1 MQQLTSVS
9 VFINHLNYKAMFVF
23 RNSIGFGQHH
33 RLMIELDNID
43 FGSGGGNGSGTNV
56 NNNQGN
62 GGGTDNNGGNGSGD
76 NKDGEG
82 KDGEGND
89 KDDPDPDNTKDNP
102 DNKDN
107 DKDNPSNPSTG
118 GLDVGTKV
126 EFEGK
131 SYTVAENGDLVDT
144 DGKVFKEAKDVD
156 EWIKSLEVDE
166 PGADVNIENIRKA
179 MNIDITDENGNPV
192 EFTDDIE
199 GIKSYINS
207 AIELKSNEVASAAV
221 NKVFVD
227 NPILK
232 QFVDYLTV
240 NGGDPRGFGERPDRS
255 GITID
260 EKSEEQQIAIIKAAA
275 KEFGN
280 ASLNDNYIKY
290 LKDSGGLYDEAKAQ
304 LANLQNADKQRDE
317 NEAKQAEAYR
327 KKQEAETIAY
337 WKGIKDTIDKREI
350 GGYKLP
356 ESLVK
361 EVNGQKVTVTPND
374 FYDYL
379 SRGIKD
385 NDGNVATAYERAL
398 ANQSPE
404 EATNQELLSAWLM
417 FTGGTYKDLVK
428 MAINNE
434 QVKTLKLVAKGNKG
448 HGTVRITK
456 PQTNNNKAID
466 NIQFS

>member
-9 VFINHLNYKAMFVF
+9 VIINHLKYKAMFVF

-43 FGSGGGNGSGTNV
+43 FGNGGGNGSGTNAKD
-56 NNNQGN
+56 NQGN
-62 GGGTDNNGGNGSGD
+62 GDGADNDDGGDNGSDDDKG
-76 NKDGEG
+76 
-82 KDGEGND
+82 GEGNNGD
-89 KDDPDPDNTKDNP
+89 GKDDNPDNTKDNP
-102 DNKDN
+102 D
-107 DKDNPSNPSTG
+107 DKDNPSNSSTG
-118 GLDVGTKV
+118 GLEVGTNV

-131 SYTVAENGDLVDT
+131 TYTVAENGDLVDT

-179 MNIDITDENGNPV
+179 MNIDITDENGKPV

-255 GITID
+255 GITVD

-327 KKQEAETIAY
+327 QKQEAETIAY

-385 NDGNVATAYERAL
+385 EDGNIATAYERAL
-398 ANQSPE
+398 ANQSTE

-456 PQTNNNKAID
+456 PQTNNKKAID
-466 NIQFS
+466 DIQFS

>member
-1 MQQLTSVS
+1 
-9 VFINHLNYKAMFVF
+9 MFVF

-33 RLMIELDNID
+33 RLMVELDNID
-43 FGSGGGNGSGTNV
+43 FGNGGGNGSGTKA
-56 NNNQGN
+56 NNNQVN
-62 GGGTDNNGGNGSGD
+62 GGGTDNNNGGGNGSGD
-76 NKDGEG
+76 NKDGDG
-82 KDGEGND
+82 KDDDGKDDDGND
-89 KDDPDPDNTKDNP
+89 KG
-102 DNKDN
+102 
-107 DKDNPSNPSTG
+107 NPSNSSTG
-118 GLDVGTKV
+118 GLEVDTNV

-131 SYTVAENGDLVDT
+131 KYTVAENGDLVDA

-166 PGADVNIENIRKA
+166 PGAEVNIENIRKA

-199 GIKSYINS
+199 GVKNYINS

-240 NGGDPRGFGERPDRS
+240 NGGDPRGFGERPDHS
-255 GITID
+255 GITVD
-260 EKSEEQQIAIIKAAA
+260 EKSEEQQIAIIKVAAR
-275 KEFGN
+275 EFGN

-304 LANLQNADKQRDE
+304 LANLQNADKERDE
-317 NEAKQAEAYR
+317 AYAKQAEAQR
-327 KKQEAETIAY
+327 QQQEAETIAY

-385 NDGNVATAYERAL
+385 ENGNIVTAYERAL

-448 HGTVRITK
+448 HGAVRITK

>member
-1 MQQLTSVS
+1 
-9 VFINHLNYKAMFVF
+9 MFVF

-43 FGSGGGNGSGTNV
+43 FGNGGGNGSSTNAKD
-56 NNNQGN
+56 NQGN
-62 GGGTDNNGGNGSGD
+62 GDGADNDDGGDNGSDDDKG
-76 NKDGEG
+76 
-82 KDGEGND
+82 GEGNNGD
-89 KDDPDPDNTKDNP
+89 GKDDDNPDNTKDNP
-102 DNKDN
+102 D
-107 DKDNPSNPSTG
+107 DKDNPSNSSTG
-118 GLDVGTKV
+118 GLEVGTNV

-131 SYTVAENGDLVDT
+131 TYTVAENGDLVDT

-179 MNIDITDENGNPV
+179 MNIDITDENGKPV

-240 NGGDPRGFGERPDRS
+240 NGGDPRGFCERPDRS

-327 KKQEAETIAY
+327 QKQEAETIAY

-456 PQTNNNKAID
+456 PQTNNKKAID
-466 NIQFS
+466 DIQFS

>member
-9 VFINHLNYKAMFVF
+9 VFINQLNYKAMFVF

-33 RLMIELDNID
+33 RLMVELDNID
-43 FGSGGGNGSGTNV
+43 FGNGGGNGSGTNA

-62 GGGTDNNGGNGSGD
+62 GGGTDNNNGSGNGSGD
-76 NKDGEG
+76 NKD
-82 KDGEGND
+82 N
-89 KDDPDPDNTKDNP
+89 PDPDNVNDNP

-107 DKDNPSNPSTG
+107 DKDNPSNSSTG
-118 GLDVGTKV
+118 GLDVGTNV

-131 SYTVAENGDLVDT
+131 KYTVAENGDLVDA

-166 PGADVNIENIRKA
+166 PGAEVNIENIRKA

-199 GIKSYINS
+199 GVKNYINS

-255 GITID
+255 GITVD

-275 KEFGN
+275 REFGN

-304 LANLQNADKQRDE
+304 LANLQNADKERDE
-317 NEAKQAEAYR
+317 AYAKQAEAQR
-327 KKQEAETIAY
+327 QQQEAETIAY

-385 NDGNVATAYERAL
+385 EDGNIATAYERAL

-434 QVKTLKLVAKGNKG
+434 QVKTLKLVSKGNKG
-448 HGTVRITK
+448 HGAVRITK

>member
-1 MQQLTSVS
+1 
-9 VFINHLNYKAMFVF
+9 MFVF

-33 RLMIELDNID
+33 RLMVELDNID
-43 FGSGGGNGSGTNV
+43 FGNGGGNGSGTNA

-62 GGGTDNNGGNGSGD
+62 GGSTDNNNGGDNGSGD
-76 NKDGEG
+76 NKTGDG

-89 KDDPDPDNTKDNP
+89 KDNPEPNNANDNP

-107 DKDNPSNPSTG
+107 NKDNPSNSSTG
-118 GLDVGTKV
+118 GLEVGTNV

-131 SYTVAENGDLVDT
+131 KYTVAENGDLVDA

-166 PGADVNIENIRKA
+166 PGAEVNIENIRKA

-207 AIELKSNEVASAAV
+207 AIELKSNEVAAAAV

-255 GITID
+255 GITVD
-260 EKSEEQQIAIIKAAA
+260 EKSEEQQIAIIKTAA

-304 LANLQNADKQRDE
+304 LANLQAADKQRDE
-317 NEAKQAEAYR
+317 AYAQQAEAAR
-327 KKQEAETIAY
+327 QQEEAETLAY
-337 WKGIKDTIDKREI
+337 WKDIKDVITNRKI
-350 GGYKLP
+350 GNYTLP
-356 ESLVK
+356 ETLVRT
-361 EVNGQKVTVTPND
+361 VNGQKVTVTPND

-379 SRGIKD
+379 YRQTKDADGI
-385 NDGNVATAYERAL
+385 VATAYQRDLAAKSAEQERD
-398 ANQSPE
+398 E
-404 EATNQELLSAWLM
+404 ELLSAWLM
-417 FTGGTYKDLVK
+417 YTGGTYEDLVK
-428 MAINNE
+428 MAINE
-434 QVKTLKLVAKGNKG
+434 EKVKTLKLVNKQSKGR
-448 HGTVRITK
+448 GTVRITK
-456 PQTNNNKAID
+456 PASTNHKAID
-466 NIQFS
+466 DIQFS

>member
-1 MQQLTSVS
+1 
-9 VFINHLNYKAMFVF
+9 MFVF

-33 RLMIELDNID
+33 RLMVELDNVD
-43 FGSGGGNGSGTNV
+43 FGNGGGNGSGTNA

-62 GGGTDNNGGNGSGD
+62 GGGTGNNNNGGNGSGD
-76 NKDGEG
+76 NKDNPE
-82 KDGEGND
+82 
-89 KDDPDPDNTKDNP
+89 PDNANDNP
-102 DNKDN
+102 NNKDN
-107 DKDNPSNPSTG
+107 NKDNPSNSSTG
-118 GLDVGTKV
+118 GLEVGTNV

-131 SYTVAENGDLVDT
+131 KYTVVENGDLVDA

-166 PGADVNIENIRKA
+166 PGAEVNIENIRKA

-207 AIELKSNEVASAAV
+207 AIELKSNEVAAAAV

-255 GITID
+255 GITVD

-304 LANLQNADKQRDE
+304 LANLQNADKERDE
-317 NEAKQAEAYR
+317 AYVKQAEAQR
-327 KKQEAETIAY
+327 QQDEAETIAY

-356 ESLVK
+356 EFLVK

-385 NDGNVATAYERAL
+385 ENGNIATAYERAL

-404 EATNQELLSAWLM
+404 KATNQELLSAWLM

-434 QVKTLKLVAKGNKG
+434 QVKTLKLVSEGNKG
-448 HGTVRITK
+448 HGAVRITK

>member
-1 MQQLTSVS
+1 M
-9 VFINHLNYKAMFVF
+9 
-23 RNSIGFGQHH
+23 
-33 RLMIELDNID
+33 
-43 FGSGGGNGSGTNV
+43 
-56 NNNQGN
+56 
-62 GGGTDNNGGNGSGD
+62 
-76 NKDGEG
+76 
-82 KDGEGND
+82 
-89 KDDPDPDNTKDNP
+89 
-102 DNKDN
+102 
-107 DKDNPSNPSTG
+107 
-118 GLDVGTKV
+118 
-126 EFEGK
+126 
-131 SYTVAENGDLVDT
+131 
-144 DGKVFKEAKDVD
+144 FKEAKDVD
-156 EWIKSLEVDE
+156 AWIKSLEVDE
-166 PGADVNIENIRKA
+166 PGAEVNIENIRKA
-179 MNIDITDENGNPV
+179 MNIDITDEDGKPV
-192 EFTDDIE
+192 EFTDDID

-207 AIELKSNEVASAAV
+207 AIELKSNEVAQAAV

-260 EKSEEQQIAIIKAAA
+260 EKSEEQQIAIIKQAA

-290 LKDSGGLYDEAKAQ
+290 LKDSGGLYDEAKTQ
-304 LANLQNADKQRDE
+304 LTNLQKADKQRDE
-317 NEAKQAEAYR
+317 NEAKQAEALR
-327 KKQEAETIAY
+327 QKQEADTIAY
-337 WKGIKDTIDKREI
+337 WKGIKEVIDKREI

-356 ESLVK
+356 ESLVR

-385 NDGNVATAYERAL
+385 KDGRIATAYERAC
-398 ANQSPE
+398 ASQSDE
-404 EATNQELLSAWLM
+404 EATNQELLNAWLM

-428 MAINNE
+428 MAINQE
-434 QVKTLKLVAKGNKG
+434 QVKTLKLVAKGTKG

-456 PQTNNNKAID
+456 PQDNNGKKAID